1 VVDLKNSTDL
11 NIDGLSGSNERLPI
25 IHISGSRTGKITFK
39 NSGIFDATK
48 QVVIENEVNK
58 DMVQIIE

>member
-39 NSGIFDATK
+39 NSGILDASK
-48 QVVIENEVNK
+48 QIVIENEVDK
-58 DMVQIIE
+58 ELIQLVK